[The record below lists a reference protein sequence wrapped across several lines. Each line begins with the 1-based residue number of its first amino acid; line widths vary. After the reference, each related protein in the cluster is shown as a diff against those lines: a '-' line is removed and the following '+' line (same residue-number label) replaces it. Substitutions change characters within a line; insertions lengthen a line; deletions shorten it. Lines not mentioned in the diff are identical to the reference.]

1 MSALSQFMHT
11 ARQVLDEQDRKAS
24 GKDQPPFFVR
34 TTWLFAELE
43 ELGTTVEASLFVEIK
58 IARLGNDI
66 GALSSPLTQI
76 ETITALMPSGR
87 QRHER
92 GQLTTWI
99 REQIERE
106 RV

>member
-1 MSALSQFMHT
+1 MSHLSRMMHT
-11 ARQVLDEQDRKAS
+11 ARVILDEQDRKA
-24 GKDQPPFFVR
+24 GKAQPPFFVR

-43 ELGTTVEASLFVEIK
+43 ELGTAVEASLFAEIK
-58 IARLGNDI
+58 IARLSNEI
-66 GALSSPLTQI
+66 GALSGPLTQI

-106 RV
+106 VM